1 MVKDIESGV
10 LTKLRKQ
17 YKKDEAIIWGLNR
30 IKDLRVERGKTNSYI
45 AELEDKI
52 KKLENEL
59 RKKERIT
66 RILLANN

>member
-1 MVKDIESGV
+1 MVNDIESEV
-10 LTKLRKQ
+10 LTKLKKQ
-17 YKKDEAIIWGLNR
+17 YRKDEAIMWGLNR
-30 IKDLRVERGKTNSYI
+30 IKELRVERGKTNAYI